1 MSDFYNFAGQPP
13 KSGGGPEEDPNHPVN
28 AARTEGFHVLPF
40 GIALGLMFLLFF
52 GFFNSFL
59 PRPGIDIWS
68 RFVFSFEPMLGM
80 VYFIYGFI
88 FRSPVLHSTAN
99 NGFLSFNTT
108 KSISLLSVSRKNL
121 NSILYPSV
129 SSIKWQ
135 YLNN

>member
-88 FRSPVLHSTAN
+88 AGIAIAAVYNVLVIHKL
-99 NGFLSFNTT
+99 FLHG
-108 KSISLLSVSRKNL
+108 IERGRD
-121 NSILYPSV
+121 
-129 SSIKWQ
+129 
-135 YLNN
+135 